1 MGKIIAVANQK
12 GGVGKTTTAINLATS
27 LAMLE
32 FKVLLID
39 MDPQGNSTSGLGQ
52 TGEEPVP
59 TVYEAL
65 LGDTDI
71 RSALLRTEVEG
82 LDLIPSAPRLFGAEI
97 ELVALE
103 RRESILQRSLAPLAP
118 QYNFV
123 LIDCPPSLGLLT
135 INALTAAHSVLI
147 PMQCEYYALEG
158 LSQLLQTIR
167 LVQESLN
174 PGLRVEGVL
183 LTMFDGRLSLSQQ
196 VAEEARRF
204 FGNRVFST
212 LIPRNVRLGEA
223 PSFGKPAAL
232 YDPQCS
238 GAASYMNLAKEVVS
252 HVEES
257 TWTRIAGSDSGTHA
271 VGGSRDPGV
280 GAGDCSVG
288 GAG

>member
-1 MGKIIAVANQK
+1 
-12 GGVGKTTTAINLATS
+12 
-27 LAMLE
+27 MLD
-32 FKVLLID
+32 FRVLLID

-52 TGEEPVP
+52 SGEEPLP

-65 LGDTDI
+65 LGNADMRGAI
-71 RSALLRTEVEG
+71 LSTEVGG
-82 LDLIPSAPRLFGAEI
+82 LDLVPSAPRLFGAEI
-97 ELVALE
+97 ELVGLE
-103 RRESILQRSLAPLAP
+103 RREYILQRCLDPLTP

-135 INALTAAHSVLI
+135 INALAAAHSVLI

-174 PGLRVEGVL
+174 SGLRVEGVL
-183 LTMFDGRLSLSQQ
+183 LTMYDGRLSLSQQ

-238 GAASYMNLAKEVVS
+238 GAASYMNLAKEVVT
-252 HVEES
+252 HVEEG
-257 TWTRIAGSDSGTHA
+257 TWTRTTGADPGTHTI
-271 VGGSRDPGV
+271 GESCDPGV
-280 GAGDCSVG
+280 GAGDHG
-288 GAG
+288 IRGAG

>member
-1 MGKIIAVANQK
+1 MGKVIAVANQK

-27 LAMLE
+27 LAMLDHR
-32 FKVLLID
+32 VLLLD
-39 MDPQGNSTSGLGQ
+39 LDPQGNSTSGMGQ
-52 TGEEPVP
+52 SGEEPLP
-59 TVYEAL
+59 TIYEVL
-65 LGDTDI
+65 LGETDV
-71 RSALLRTEVEG
+71 RGAVVGTEVGG
-82 LDLIPSAPRLFGAEI
+82 LDLLPSAPRLFGAEI
-97 ELVALE
+97 ELVGME
-103 RRESILQRSLAPLAP
+103 RREFVLQGRVEPLVS
-118 QYNFV
+118 QYHFV

-135 INALTAAHSVLI
+135 INALTTAHSVLI

-174 PGLRVEGVL
+174 TGLRVEGVL
-183 LTMFDGRLSLSQQ
+183 LTMYDGRLSLSQQ

-238 GAASYMNLAKEVVS
+238 GAASYMNLAKEVVT
-252 HVEES
+252 HVEEG
-257 TWTRIAGSDSGTHA
+257 TWARIARTDSGAAHA
-271 VGGSRDPGV
+271 GWADAGGS
-280 GAGDCSVG
+280 GA
-288 GAG
+288 

>member
-1 MGKIIAVANQK
+1 MGKVIAVANQK

-27 LAMLE
+27 LAMLDYR
-32 FKVLLID
+32 VLLLD
-39 MDPQGNSTSGLGQ
+39 LDPQGNSTSGLGQ
-52 TGEEPVP
+52 SGEEPLP
-59 TVYEAL
+59 TIYEVL
-65 LGDTDI
+65 LGETDV
-71 RSALLRTEVEG
+71 RGAVVGTEVGG
-82 LDLIPSAPRLFGAEI
+82 LDLLPSAPRLFGAEI
-97 ELVALE
+97 ELVGME
-103 RRESILQRSLAPLAP
+103 RREFVLQGRLEPLVS
-118 QYNFV
+118 QYHFI

-135 INALTAAHSVLI
+135 INALASAHSVLI

-174 PGLRVEGVL
+174 TGLRVEGVL
-183 LTMFDGRLSLSQQ
+183 LTMYDGRLSLSQQ

-238 GAASYMNLAKEVVS
+238 GAASYMNLAKEVAS
-252 HVEES
+252 HVEEG
-257 TWTRIAGSDSGTHA
+257 TWARTPRIDSGTVH
-271 VGGSRDPGV
+271 VGRADDGGV
-280 GAGDCSVG
+280 GA
-288 GAG
+288 